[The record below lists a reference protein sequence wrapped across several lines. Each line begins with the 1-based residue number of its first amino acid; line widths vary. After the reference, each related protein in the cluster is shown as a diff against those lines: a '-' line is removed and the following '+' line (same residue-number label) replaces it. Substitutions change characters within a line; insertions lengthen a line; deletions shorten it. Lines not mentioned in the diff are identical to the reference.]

1 MHGLRLDFKR
11 ASCLR
16 CEDELAGDGQ
26 VKRYPK
32 KREVIHDGSKP
43 PKLGSFTPP
52 KLYLSERIEVPHWGG
67 WEARQVSGKGAAQRD
82 PAQPDPLGGRG

>member
-11 ASCLR
+11 ASRLR

-43 PKLGSFTPP
+43 PKLGSYTPP
-52 KLYLSERIEVPHWGG
+52 KLYLSERIEGATLGRMGSVAG
-67 WEARQVSGKGAAQRD
+67 ERERAAQRD
-82 PAQPDPLGGRG
+82 PAQPDKLGGRR